1 MIEIKG
7 IDHVAI
13 NVRDINKSLD
23 FYTKV
28 VGLKITE
35 REASKPGIEV
45 FLDCGPRSLLGIIQ
59 AKDTQDVHLFKEEG
73 LGANHFSFQ
82 VHAKDF
88 DPMIKRLEANQAA
101 IGFAKKRP
109 KSWSLYFFD
118 IDGNKV
124 EVTAWPLEDNMPP
137 EAVKKLIYE
146 PKIKVWR
153 SYD

>member
-13 NVRDINKSLD
+13 NVRDLNRSVE

-28 VGLKITE
+28 VGLKVTE
-35 REASKPGIEV
+35 REPSKPGVEY
-45 FLDCGPRSLLGIIQ
+45 FLDCGPRALIGLIQ
-59 AKDTQDVHLFKEEG
+59 AKNTQDIHLFKEEG

-88 DPMIKRLEANQAA
+88 DPMIKRLEDNHVT
-101 IGFAKKRP
+101 IGYAKKRP
-109 KSWSLYFFD
+109 KSWSLYFYD

-124 EVTAWPLEDNMPP
+124 EVTAWPLEDNMP
-137 EAVKKLIYE
+137 AAAIKKIQYDPKSKQWKPYE
-146 PKIKVWR
+146 
-153 SYD
+153 